1 MWGRYL
7 LVFLCL
13 DFNELDMRDSKLR
26 EARDQ
31 KIFDRYIYWTEVRR
45 VRFDDAIKILSE
57 QEFFLT
63 EYVILSVVRDAI
75 RTGRKSS
82 SGQGATKLRFL
93 GFRIKK
99 KPQKDAPT
107 AKQLF
112 LFEDE
117 KALSL

>member
-1 MWGRYL
+1 
-7 LVFLCL
+7 
-13 DFNELDMRDSKLR
+13 MRDSKLR

-57 QEFFLT
+57 EEFFLT
-63 EYVILSVVRDAI
+63 EFVILSVVRDAI
-75 RTGRKSS
+75 RNGRKSS
-82 SGQGATKLRFL
+82 SGQTASKMRFF

-99 KPQKDAPT
+99 KPPKDVPNAQ
-107 AKQLF
+107 QLF

-117 KALSL
+117 KTLSK

>member
-1 MWGRYL
+1 
-7 LVFLCL
+7 
-13 DFNELDMRDSKLR
+13 MRDSKLR

-45 VRFDDAIKILSE
+45 VRFDDTIKILSE

-82 SGQGATKLRFL
+82 SGQEATSMRFL

-99 KPQKDAPT
+99 KPQKGAPN
-107 AKQLF
+107 AQQLF

-117 KALSL
+117 KTLSK